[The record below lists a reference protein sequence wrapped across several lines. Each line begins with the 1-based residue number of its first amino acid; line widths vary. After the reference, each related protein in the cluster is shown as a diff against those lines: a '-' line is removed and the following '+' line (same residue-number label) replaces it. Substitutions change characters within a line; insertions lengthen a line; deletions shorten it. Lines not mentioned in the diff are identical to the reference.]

1 MSSNRELEW
10 EIQEAQWEREYLDDD
25 GTADLQCQLLEAI
38 RGRNV
43 KKFKRIIDFGI
54 DTHFVDDFGSS
65 PLHIAVNQPSSAK
78 LQEIIHI
85 LVYFGTSLHQL
96 DRFGRTALHIA
107 ARTSANYVMTLLEAG
122 CKTDVQDNAGR
133 TPLMEACSCD
143 SKESLAIL
151 QYLLDRK
158 ANIHIIDCDGMTAW
172 CIENIGKKLDL
183 NTIRPDELSGH
194 LRRFYAEAQ
203 PKNVSSRVTKMP
215 ANQAQEYHKNSLKN
229 VRAAINRYLKDNGKD
244 IDIVKDK
251 EFKNANSMLN
261 AKLKI

>member
-158 ANIHIIDCDGMTAW
+158 ANIHIIDCDGMTALH
-172 CIENIGKKLDL
+172 CVCDNINQETVIRKELVYKLLYAGLSSTTLDKRECGARM
-183 NTIRPDELSGH
+183 NTVGTIMC
-194 LRRFYAEAQ
+194 Q
-203 PKNVSSRVTKMP
+203 VT
-215 ANQAQEYHKNSLKN
+215 
-229 VRAAINRYLKDNGKD
+229 
-244 IDIVKDK
+244 
-251 EFKNANSMLN
+251 
-261 AKLKI
+261 